1 MITCPQCGTQNLPGM
16 AYCEHCGSPLK
27 QEEAPLA
34 QAPGGDL
41 ASASAAS
48 AQAQTLLDSLKP
60 EDSPAADEQKADHV
74 APVHLQQPA
83 QPQVSVDQEAQPQ
96 QEEAQ
101 PPRPLPSAGTAQPA
115 VPALSITFTD
125 GATFD
130 VTSDL
135 TNVGRSDV
143 AQNWHPEL
151 DLIPF
156 GGGAPDFG
164 VSRHQALI
172 QRDGQSFTM
181 VDVGS
186 TNGTFVNGKAL
197 EYNKPVPLQDGDA
210 IAFGAFN
217 AKLSIR

>member
-27 QEEAPLA
+27 QEEAPVAQIGLA
-34 QAPGGDL
+34 DVAG
-41 ASASAAS
+41 ATAAS
-48 AQAQTLLDSLKP
+48 AQAQALLDSLK
-60 EDSPAADEQKADHV
+60 ADEAPNAGQQAPTH
-74 APVHLQQPA
+74 ATPVHAQEVQP
-83 QPQVSVDQEAQPQ
+83 PQEALP
-96 QEEAQ
+96 A
-101 PPRPLPSAGTAQPA
+101 RPLPTAAPA
-115 VPALSITFTD
+115 LPSLSITFAD
-125 GATFD
+125 GATYE
-130 VTSDL
+130 VNSDL

-172 QRDGQSFTM
+172 QRESEGFTM

-217 AKLSIR
+217 AKLTIR

>member
-27 QEEAPLA
+27 QEEAPAA
-34 QAPGGDL
+34 QASDGDL

-48 AQAQTLLDSLKP
+48 AQAQALLDSLKP
-60 EDSPAADEQKADHV
+60 EDPPAAHPQQPDDRD
-74 APVHLQQPA
+74 APVAA
-83 QPQVSVDQEAQPQ
+83 QPQAYQEVPPPQ
-96 QEEAQ
+96 EAQ
-101 PPRPLPSAGTAQPA
+101 PPRPLPTAASAEAAQ
-115 VPALSITFTD
+115 PALSITFAD